1 VSTILKAL
9 RRLEEEKASAET
21 GRPLREQVAAAGPP
35 PRAGG
40 GRQWLAAVAAVVLS
54 ALAGGGAI
62 WWLFGGERSQEPI
75 SVAATPVAEAPAP
88 APAPQTEV
96 RPAPIPGFGPP
107 DDAFAS
113 DVETVSRPQP
123 LPRLADSQPV
133 VAYGRILKPR
143 ALAVPVQGSIN
154 VHASLLPELRGA
166 APINWAIA
174 RGHDRTGVTIMRMV
188 EEMDAGA
195 IIHRVEEPILADET
209 AAELSIRLS
218 EIGAAALVEALAL
231 LSTGQ
236 HPEVEQDHA
245 RATFAPKVDR
255 GTARVAWARPAREVA
270 CLIRGMDE
278 VPGAWTM
285 LDAEPLKVFRPSLA
299 EAVDGQGAVPGTI
312 VAANG
317 GLRVATDDGVLE
329 IGEVQPAGGR
339 RMRSADWVH
348 GHRIEEGRR
357 FE

>member
-133 VAYGRILKPR
+133 EPRKPPVAGTRRPVHDTTAAARTREAAQREADLQAGLAELD
-143 ALAVPVQGSIN
+143 ALEVSPEAAAEPVFAKAPAPEAVP
-154 VHASLLPELRGA
+154 PPP
-166 APINWAIA
+166 APQTAIA
-174 RGHDRTGVTIMRMV
+174 
-188 EEMDAGA
+188 
-195 IIHRVEEPILADET
+195 P
-209 AAELSIRLS
+209 
-218 EIGAAALVEALAL
+218 
-231 LSTGQ
+231 
-236 HPEVEQDHA
+236 P
-245 RATFAPKVDR
+245 APK
-255 GTARVAWARPAREVA
+255 AVAPAPPAPAPVREVAPEPAREVA
-270 CLIRGMDE
+270 I
-278 VPGAWTM
+278 
-285 LDAEPLKVFRPSLA
+285 AEPKPA
-299 EAVDGQGAVPGTI
+299 PPPKPPAAKPAPAPEALPEVLVERTQWHPLSDRRSAW
-312 VAANG
+312 
-317 GLRVATDDGVLE
+317 LRVAGEEREVVEGDVIEGMLVGEIQPSGVVFE
-329 IGEVQPAGGR
+329 RGGETLR
-339 RMRSADWVH
+339 RGVGER
-348 GHRIEEGRR
+348 
-357 FE
+357 